1 MIKIK
6 DISLKKYSSRYG
18 KDNNS
23 FGQPLGVKSIVIVS
37 VESDCGLIRSHELY
51 AGIYVPEL
59 LENLIRYISPLY
71 IDKIFK
77 DINELKNIKSIPFV
91 CNSGLFKSIKGAI
104 DSCILQL
111 IFLKNDVPIVEGLKN
126 LLIEDIKDFK
136 NNPKNKYYAS
146 GGSVTYD
153 SNECIEDLKKSL
165 SFDGFKMR
173 CGYQNFDQDIKR
185 VKDVYSQIKSN
196 SKDFFLM
203 IDFIQGTLNPKL
215 NQVNLEK
222 YLRFLENCNILW
234 FEESQDPDNYILY
247 KNIPKELR
255 KNFSLGESFTCM
267 NEYIAY
273 KDIIKIFQIDVT
285 HLGGFLEAI
294 KVLNFFSDK
303 KDIFFTSHVW
313 GSNLALILNLALF
326 KACNLIKWFEVPLL
340 DFDIN
345 KHLFKNYNLDV
356 RNISDS
362 EIDMLL
368 SNINLE
374 SDPKYEFIPGSGY
387 KI

>member
-37 VESDCGLIRSHELY
+37 VRSYCGLVRSHELY

-59 LENLIRYISPLY
+59 IENLVNYISPLY
-71 IDKIFK
+71 LEKDLN
-77 DINELKNIKSIPFV
+77 DINELENIKSIPFI

-111 IFLKNDVPIVEGLKN
+111 IFLKNNVPLVEGLKN
-126 LLIEDIKDFK
+126 LLIDDIKDFE
-136 NNPKNKYYAS
+136 NNPNNKFYAS
-146 GGSVTYD
+146 GGSVTYN
-153 SNECIEDLKKSL
+153 SNECIEDLKNSL
-165 SFDGFKMR
+165 NFDGFKMR
-173 CGYQNFDQDIKR
+173 CGYQYFDADIKR
-185 VKDVYSQIKSN
+185 VKDVYSYIKSN
-196 SKDFFLM
+196 SIDFFLM

-215 NQVNLEK
+215 SQINLEK
-222 YLRFLENCNILW
+222 YLKFLNNYNILW
-234 FEESQDPDNYILY
+234 FEESQDPDNYLLY

-255 KNFSLGESFTCM
+255 KKFSLGESFTCM

-273 KDIIKIFQIDVT
+273 QDILKIFQIDVT

-294 KVLNFFSDK
+294 KVLNYFSEK
-303 KDIFFTSHVW
+303 KDVFFTSHIW

-326 KACNLIKWFEVPLL
+326 KACNLIKWFEVPIL

-345 KHLFKNYNLDV
+345 KHLFKNNILDI

-374 SDPKYEFIPGSGY
+374 IDPNYEFVPGSGY